1 MKNIIIITVLSIIF
15 ICGSCVSRKK
25 LTYLHYSDNETG
37 LSEAQYFRYSITPS
51 AYKIMPN
58 DYLFIRVLTPD
69 PQWSALF
76 NMQQGEGS
84 ITMESAALSSYSV
97 DIDGD
102 IEIPY
107 VGKVRVVGKTIPE
120 IKSQLDTVFKSYVT
134 DAVISVRL
142 VENNI
147 SIIGEVSV
155 PGRYP
160 IIKDRMTVFDAL
172 ALAGDISSYGNRQEI
187 KLVRPS
193 PYGPVIKEF
202 SLSDRSILTSELYY
216 IMPNDILYVS
226 PLKARS
232 FQVNSAVWTLFLT
245 TLTSAFGIIAFFR
258 TL

>member
-1 MKNIIIITVLSIIF
+1 MKNIIIISVLSLAF

-25 LTYLHYSDNETG
+25 LTYLHYSDNEPG
-37 LSEAQYFRYSITPS
+37 LSPEQDFRYSVTPS
-51 AYKIMPN
+51 AYKIMPS
-58 DYLFIRVLTPD
+58 DYLFIRVITPD

-84 ITMESAALSSYSV
+84 ITMESAALSSYPV
-97 DIDGD
+97 DIEGD

-107 VGKVRVVGKTIPE
+107 VGKVRVEGKTIPE
-120 IKSQLDTVFKSYVT
+120 IKSRLDTVFRSYVT
-134 DAVISVRL
+134 DAVISVRM

-147 SIIGEVSV
+147 SIIGEVSA

-172 ALAGDISSYGNRQEI
+172 ALAGDVSNYGNRREI
-187 KLVRPS
+187 QLIRPS

-216 IMPNDILYVS
+216 VMPNDILYVS
-226 PLKARS
+226 PLKARA
-232 FQVNSAVWTLFLT
+232 FQVNSSVWTLFLT
-245 TLTSAFGIIAFFR
+245 TVTSAFGIIAFFR
-258 TL
+258 TF

>member
-1 MKNIIIITVLSIIF
+1 MKNHIIVAVLSLAF

-25 LTYLHYSDNETG
+25 LTYLHYSDNR
-37 LSEAQYFRYSITPS
+37 SEASPEQEFRYSVTPS

-58 DYLFIRVLTPD
+58 DYLFIRVITPD

-84 ITMESAALSSYSV
+84 ITMETAALSSYAV

-120 IKSQLDTVFKSYVT
+120 IKSRLDTVFRSYVT
-134 DAVISVRL
+134 DAVISVRM

-147 SIIGEVSV
+147 SIIGEVTV

-172 ALAGDISSYGNRQEI
+172 AMAGDISSYGNRKGIQLI
-187 KLVRPS
+187 RPS

-216 IMPNDILYVS
+216 VMPNDILYVS

-232 FQVNSAVWTLFLT
+232 FQVNSSVWTLFLT